1 MERLRKELTRVI
13 IALQELSFERAGEG
27 AGRRRDLDE
36 LDRTKLFE
44 FLRLRTITWGS
55 RNVIRLSEIS
65 LQGRD
70 RETLFVEL
78 RKVVVLDESDQPEL
92 PRGLRNSQASLKILL
107 LALAFHDLFWRFFG
121 NPFFCL
127 GKEATQVLN
136 DIMSLGELCRLV

>member
-1 MERLRKELTRVI
+1 MKRLRKELTRVI

-27 AGRRRDLDE
+27 AGRWRDLDE

-44 FLRLRTITWGS
+44 FLRIRTITWGS
-55 RNVIRLSEIS
+55 RNVIRLSEFS

-92 PRGLRNSQASLKILL
+92 PRGLRNSQAGLEILL
-107 LALAFHDLFWRFFG
+107 LALAFHDLFLEILWESFLLFM
-121 NPFFCL
+121 
-127 GKEATQVLN
+127 
-136 DIMSLGELCRLV
+136 ISLST